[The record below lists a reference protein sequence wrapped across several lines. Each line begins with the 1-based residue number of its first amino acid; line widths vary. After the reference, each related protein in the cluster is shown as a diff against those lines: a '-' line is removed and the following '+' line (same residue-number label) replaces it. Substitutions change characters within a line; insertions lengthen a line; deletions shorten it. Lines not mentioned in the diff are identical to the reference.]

1 MGAWMLECPTGG
13 VYKCN
18 GHYEGGHGEP
28 FSLHCD
34 TIKTVKAPKEGGCID
49 VPERGTGLIT
59 GRAGERRKGKPRT
72 EEERSIR
79 HENPRTRRFLPHGL
93 TAEEKASPK
102 LRRKLARCIKKTE
115 VRCCGSPTTDYAKC
129 SCNPVAV
136 CRASVKL

>member
-1 MGAWMLECPTGG
+1 MGLWQLTCPKGG

-34 TIKTVKAPKEGGCID
+34 TIKTVKGPEGGACLD
-49 VPERGTGLIT
+49 APVEG
-59 GRAGERRKGKPRT
+59 
-72 EEERSIR
+72 
-79 HENPRTRRFLPHGL
+79 NPRTRRFLPHSL
-93 TAEEKASPK
+93 TEEEKASLT
-102 LRRKLARCIKKTE
+102 LRRKLSKCIKKTE
-115 VRCCGSPTTDYAKC
+115 VRCCGSPTTDYGKC